1 MELSKNNWVWK
12 DEVILR
18 RSRILLRKDWACF
31 YNTEQL
37 LIAGT
42 CQQLNKVPM
51 HSMAHPTEET
61 NRRVLKCPFAGM
73 DDNTTWIFCFNQA
86 KHLFLILF
94 YSRRVH
100 LWVKYFHSFSC
111 LMFCILY
118 WSCITFSVPHLSWTT
133 MSILWRICP
142 TARDHLFGRTRCFQV
157 VKNQ

>member
-1 MELSKNNWVWK
+1 MRSSCVVQNIIKKRLSMFRQHRAAPDRWH
-12 DEVILR
+12 LP
-18 RSRILLRKDWACF
+18 A
-31 YNTEQL
+31 
-37 LIAGT
+37 
-42 CQQLNKVPM
+42 LNKVPM

-61 NRRVLKCPFAGM
+61 NWRVLKCPFTGM